1 MVQWHTRSARK
12 PTGGK
17 YKPFRKKKKYE
28 RGSDYVPV
36 KLGETRRK
44 VIRVRGGN
52 IKVRLLQTNECVLYP
67 GGEKV
72 KILGVKENPANPHF
86 VRMNVITKGA
96 IIETEKG
103 LAKVVSRPGQD
114 GVVNAVLIEQ
124 AQGQ

>member
-1 MVQWHTRSARK
+1 MTQWHLRSLRK

-17 YKPFRKKKKYE
+17 YKRNAKKKKHQ

-36 KLGETRRK
+36 KLGKERK
-44 VIRVRGGN
+44 KVLRVRGGN
-52 IKVRLLQTNECVLYP
+52 TKVRLLQTDTCILHP

-72 KILGVKENPANPHF
+72 KILTVKENHANAHF

-114 GVVNAVLIEQ
+114 GVVNAVLIETEKK
-124 AQGQ
+124 

>member
-1 MVQWHTRSARK
+1 MVQWHGRSKRK

-17 YKPFRKKKKYE
+17 YKPHRKKKKYE
-28 RGSDYVPV
+28 RGRDYIPV
-36 KLGETRRK
+36 KIGETKRK

-52 IKVRLLQTNECVLYP
+52 IKVRLLQANECVLFP

-72 KILGVKENPANPHF
+72 KILAVKENPANPDF
-86 VRMNVITKGA
+86 VRMNIITKGA

-114 GVVNAVLIEQ
+114 GVINAVLLESEKQ
-124 AQGQ
+124 